1 MEFDYDE
8 YGYLIPGEPIE
19 VTLETFA
26 SEFVVN
32 EHRSAIFSEYKLFVS
47 ELVELIQEP
56 FYQWLNGSYVSKHP
70 RPKDIDVITFVSNDC
85 YERLERELSALRR
98 LHAKLDAYF
107 VKEYP
112 LGHPRRFV
120 TEFDKVEWRFL
131 FSTDRRKRGKGFV
144 QIKF

>member
-8 YGYLIPGEPIE
+8 YGYLISGEPIE
-19 VTLETFA
+19 VSLETFA
-26 SEFVVN
+26 AEFVVN
-32 EHRSAIFSEYKLFVS
+32 EHKAAIFSEYKLFVS
-47 ELVELIQEP
+47 ELAEWIQEP

-70 RPKDIDVITFVSNDC
+70 WPKDIDVVTFVSSDR
-85 YERLERELSALRR
+85 YERLERELSALRTR
-98 LHAKLDAYF
+98 YPKLDAYF

-112 LGHPRRFV
+112 MGHPRRFV

-131 FSTDRRKRGKGFV
+131 FSTDRRKRKKGFV